1 MTISISWG
9 LVSPPKG
16 DHNHHEKKAK
26 TPSEGEGNDVL
37 WPENNNNEIQKIW
50 AGRIHSGAPAKY
62 AEHTTLS
69 KKKKIMVSKH

>member
-37 WPENNNNEIQKIW
+37 WPENNNKKNYKIK
-50 AGRIHSGAPAKY
+50 GYTCKIRQHSTSNTEGKRIK
-62 AEHTTLS
+62 
-69 KKKKIMVSKH
+69 SKH